1 MTHTHRRRLL
11 AFAGGL
17 TLVVGLLTGFVDVLT
32 GRSLYGPTFAGL
44 EPSISGPA
52 ARFGARYVK
61 GVGLVGVL
69 TFYVLLPFAV
79 AYVATRGDERRP
91 SFHYA
96 WALAAVAWLPVLGVV
111 MLAIQLENLYT
122 TEVHLLAGVGIP
134 VVFSAGLVAVHRIAL
149 ARSPDDVDRRPP
161 LAVFANLAFVVLF
174 VGGVWL
180 GTVAGGPAGTFVER
194 SDGSVPQAVF
204 AFSETETA
212 DGTVLEVTHDG
223 GDPIPV
229 ESLRIV
235 GEGFEN
241 VSGTDRTEPGP
252 WPASEATGPDG
263 PNVVTNDSVTVGVAD
278 DCDIRVVYQRD
289 QRGVAWSTLGKHAC
303 GGP

>member
-1 MTHTHRRRLL
+1 MTRTHRRRLL

-17 TLVVGLLTGFVDVLT
+17 TLVVGLLTGFVDALT
-32 GRSLYGPTFAGL
+32 IRSLYGPTFAGL
-44 EPSISGPA
+44 EPAISGPA
-52 ARFGARYVK
+52 ARFGARYVE
-61 GVGLVGVL
+61 GVGVVGVL
-69 TFYVLLPFAV
+69 TLYVLLPFAV
-79 AYVATRGDERRP
+79 AYVSTRGDERRP

-96 WALAAVAWLPVLGVV
+96 WAVAAVAWLPVLAVAVAVSGLGNPYTPPVRLVVGV
-111 MLAIQLENLYT
+111 A
-122 TEVHLLAGVGIP
+122 IP
-134 VVFSAGLVAVHRIAL
+134 VVFSAGLVAAHRFAL

-174 VGGVWL
+174 VAGVWL
-180 GTVAGGPAGTFVER
+180 GTVAGGPAGTLVER
-194 SDGSVPQAVF
+194 SDGAVPQAVF

-223 GDPIPV
+223 GDPIQV

-263 PNVVTNDSVTVGVAD
+263 PTVVTNDSVTVGVAD
-278 DCDIRVVYQRD
+278 DCDIRVVIYR
-289 QRGVAWSTLGKHAC
+289 RGVVWNTLGKHAC
-303 GGP
+303 GGQ